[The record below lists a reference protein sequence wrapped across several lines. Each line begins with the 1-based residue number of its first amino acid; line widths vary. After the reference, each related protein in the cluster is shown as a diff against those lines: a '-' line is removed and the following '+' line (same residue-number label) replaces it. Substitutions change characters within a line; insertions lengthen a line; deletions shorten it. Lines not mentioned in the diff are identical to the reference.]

1 MMMRLL
7 ALPLC
12 ALALAGAAPAGAAHA
27 SGVLSAASGWQV
39 ETSVRE
45 ISAREARNV
54 AERAYPRAGVL
65 DVRFVD
71 GGRPYYAVRMIEDG
85 RRFDVRVDA
94 RTGRIL

>member
-1 MMMRLL
+1 MMRFL

-12 ALALAGAAPAGAAHA
+12 ALALVGAAPAGLAHA
-27 SGVLSAASGWQV
+27 SVGLTTASSEQV
-39 ETSVRE
+39 EGSVRE
-45 ISAREARNV
+45 ISAREARNI
-54 AERAYPRAGVL
+54 AERAYPRASVL

-71 GGRPYYAVRMIEDG
+71 GGRPFYAVRMIEDG

>member
-12 ALALAGAAPAGAAHA
+12 ALALAGAAPVGAAHA
-27 SGVLSAASGWQV
+27 AGDLSAVSSWQA
-39 ETSVRE
+39 E
-45 ISAREARNV
+45 ISAREARNI
-54 AERAYPRAGVL
+54 AERAYPRASVL

-71 GGRPYYAVRMIEDG
+71 GGWPFYAVRMIEDG

>member
-1 MMMRLL
+1 MMRRL
-7 ALPLC
+7 ALPLV
-12 ALALAGAAPAGAAHA
+12 ALALAGAVPAAPAFAGAAQPA
-27 SGVLSAASGWQV
+27 VSEWQAQ
-39 ETSVRE
+39 
-45 ISAREARNV
+45 ISAREARNI